1 MALARHYNKLFPAR
15 RNNGKGAGF
24 RRVLRDVAPSLVVL
38 FAAGLLIWR
47 GVENLDYKWRWG
59 RIPRY
64 FLREENGEWIAGP
77 LLEGLM
83 LTLHISA
90 LAALGALAFGLLAVG
105 ASFCRMRSLNLLAH
119 CYTAL
124 MRGTPLLVQLYLFY
138 FMFGNVF
145 GLGRTASGVLA
156 LALFEGAFAAEIIR
170 AGVAS
175 VPRGQIEAALSLNLR
190 PLEKWRR
197 VILPQAMPLMLP
209 PLANLCVSLIKHSSI
224 VTVIALGDLTN
235 NARNLATETF
245 LTFEIWF
252 AVGALYML
260 LCLPAARFIAFAERR
275 MARKRMPQ
283 Q

>member
-1 MALARHYNKLFPAR
+1 MALARYYNKLFSAR
-15 RNNGKGAGF
+15 RKSGSCGGFCRVLYDIAPSAIVLFVAGF
-24 RRVLRDVAPSLVVL
+24 LV
-38 FAAGLLIWR
+38 WR
-47 GVENLDYKWRWG
+47 GVENLDYKWRWR
-59 RIPRY
+59 RIPQY
-64 FLREENGEWIAGP
+64 FLREENGEWISGP
-77 LLEGLM
+77 LLEGLAV
-83 LTLHISA
+83 TLQISA
-90 LAALGALAFGLLAVG
+90 LAAVGALVFGLCAVG
-105 ASFCRMRSLNLLAH
+105 ASFCQMRSFNLLAR

-145 GLGRTASGVLA
+145 GLGRLSSGVLA

-175 VPRGQIEAALSLNLR
+175 VPRGQVEAALSLNLR
-190 PLEKWRR
+190 PFDRWRR
-197 VILPQAMPLMLP
+197 VILPQAMPLILP

-245 LTFEIWF
+245 FTFEIWF
-252 AVGALYML
+252 TVGALYML
-260 LCLPAARFIAFAERR
+260 LCLPAARFIAFAERK
-275 MARKRMPQ
+275 MLRKRMPQ